1 MVLHPVIIVLLI
13 LALNFVIF
21 LLGAEF
27 GDFLVLTVILLYM
40 EFRIKRKK
48 NNLDAMKFG

>member
-1 MVLHPVIIVLLI
+1 MALHSVITILLI
-13 LALNFVIF
+13 LALGFVVF
-21 LLGAEF
+21 LLGADF

-48 NNLDAMKFG
+48 NNLNGMKFG